1 MSGWDNFGVVAG
13 AATAALLGLL
23 FVAVSIRI
31 EPIARSKEL
40 RNRAAETMALLLT
53 GLLASALLTVP
64 DQAKWV
70 LGAELIAL
78 AVAAA
83 GVAIVL
89 NRRAGRETGSPLA
102 RLVDNVNPTLVTCV
116 LLLAAGVVLAVGHSR
131 GLYLVVPAL
140 FAVLVGCV
148 TNAWLILVRVSD

>member
-1 MSGWDNFGVVAG
+1 MVMGSAS
-13 AATAALLGLL
+13 AALLGLL
-23 FVAVSIRI
+23 FVAVSIRA
-31 EPIARSKEL
+31 EPIARSNEL

-70 LGAELIAL
+70 LGAEYVLL
-78 AVAAA
+78 AVIAT

-89 NRRAGRETGSPLA
+89 DRRAGVGSGNALG
-102 RLVDNVNPTLVTCV
+102 RLLDIANPTSITCV
-116 LLLAAGVVLAVGHSR
+116 LLLAVGVVLLLGHAR
-131 GLYLVVPAL
+131 GLYLLLPAL

-148 TNAWLILVRVSD
+148 INAWLILVRLGG